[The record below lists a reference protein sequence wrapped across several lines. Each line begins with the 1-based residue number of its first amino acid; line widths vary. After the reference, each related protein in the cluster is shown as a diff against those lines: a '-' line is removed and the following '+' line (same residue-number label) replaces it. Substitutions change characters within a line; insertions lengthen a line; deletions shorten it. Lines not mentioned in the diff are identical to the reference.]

1 MKRKSPTEPPAKDQK
16 TLASW
21 RLLFESKPYKQDLDS
36 RPGEGEY
43 VFGFEIEWDD
53 LDDFEDLQFDLAENF
68 EATLKI
74 GNQVLNEQYAN
85 RKMSTRAVIR
95 VINLPN
101 NRSYEVSDLR
111 MRDRSRFLAF
121 DAIVTSTSPA
131 IGWLKKSA
139 YQCNDCDAKWYVDE
153 RLARPR
159 EKVKYCRRCLDVII
173 QDMKSKKPQSYH
185 KDPDDISL
193 IVEDCYYEDIQYL
206 DIISPMMLES
216 GMTDPSEQIQVVVFD
231 EYVGQYSKG
240 DCLTLNAVVA
250 VDPLINRDF
259 IRDTRRMIFLKTHSI
274 EEGFSNH
281 EELEY
286 IPDAESSLSER

>member
-1 MKRKSPTEPPAKDQK
+1 MKPKSPTEPPAEDQK

-21 RLLFESKPYKQDLDS
+21 RLLFESETYKQDLDS

-43 VFGFEIEWDD
+43 VFGFEIEWCD
-53 LDDFEDLQFDLAENF
+53 LEEFGDLQVDLSENF
-68 EATLKI
+68 EATLLI
-74 GNQVLNEQYAN
+74 GNQVLKEQYAN
-85 RKMSTRAVIR
+85 RKMSTRPVIR
-95 VINLPN
+95 VINVPE
-101 NRSYEVSDLR
+101 NRRYEVSDLR

-131 IGWLKKSA
+131 IGWLKTSA
-139 YQCNDCDAKWYVDE
+139 YQCNDCGAKWFVNE

-159 EKVKYCRRCLDVII
+159 EKVKFCRPCLEEIL
-173 QDMKSKKPQSYH
+173 QDLKSKKPKSYH
-185 KDPDDISL
+185 KDPDDVSL
-193 IVEDCYYEDIQYL
+193 LAEDCYYEDIQYL
-206 DIISPMMLES
+206 EIISPLMFES
-216 GMTDPSEQIQVVVFD
+216 GMTDPSERIQVVVFD
-231 EYVGQYSKG
+231 EYVGQFSKG

-281 EELEY
+281 ADLVYEPPTE
-286 IPDAESSLSER
+286 PSLSE

>member
-1 MKRKSPTEPPAKDQK
+1 M
-16 TLASW
+16 
-21 RLLFESKPYKQDLDS
+21 
-36 RPGEGEY
+36 
-43 VFGFEIEWDD
+43 FGFEIEWDD
-53 LDDFEDLQFDLAENF
+53 LEDFGDLQLDLSENF

-74 GNQVLNEQYAN
+74 GNQVLKEQYAN
-85 RKMSTRAVIR
+85 RKMYTRPVIR
-95 VINLPN
+95 VINLAK

-131 IGWLKKSA
+131 IGWLKTSA
-139 YQCNDCDAKWYVDE
+139 YQCNDCEAKWSVNE

-159 EKVKYCRRCLDVII
+159 EKVKYCRTCLDLILE
-173 QDMKSKKPQSYH
+173 DMKSKKPKTYH
-185 KDPDDISL
+185 KDPDDVSL
-193 IVEDCYYEDIQYL
+193 LVEDCYYEDIQYL

-216 GMTDPSEQIQVVVFD
+216 GMTDPSERIQVVVFD
-231 EYVGQYSKG
+231 EYVGQFSKG

-281 EELEY
+281 DDVEY
-286 IPDAESSLSER
+286 NPQSESSFSE